1 MATYKID
8 QAHSEITFKVKH
20 LVISTVSGSFSKF
33 DATMQTNNEDLSDA
47 SISFEADVNSI
58 STNNEQRDTHLKS
71 ADFFHSEK
79 FPKITFQSTSFQK
92 QDDNDYIL
100 KGDLTIFG
108 ITKPVTLDVE
118 YGGAVV
124 DPWGQNK
131 LGFEIEG
138 KIKRS
143 DFGLKWNA
151 LTEAGGAVV
160 SDDVRLFLN
169 IEMVKQ
175 AETV

>member
-1 MATYKID
+1 MSTFKID
-8 QAHSEITFKVKH
+8 PAHSEITFKVKH
-20 LVISTVSGSFSKF
+20 LMITNVTGSFSKF
-33 DATMQTNNEDLSDA
+33 DATMESSKDDFSDA

-58 STNNEQRDTHLKS
+58 STNNEQRDAHLKS
-71 ADFFHSEK
+71 ADFFHAEK
-79 FPKITFQSTSFQK
+79 FPKITFKSTSLEK
-92 QDDNDYIL
+92 QNDSDYVL

-108 ITKPVTLDVE
+108 VTRPVSLNVHYE
-118 YGGAVV
+118 GSAV

-131 LGFEIEG
+131 AGFEIEG

-160 SDDVRLFLN
+160 SDDVRLIMN
-169 IEMVKQ
+169 VQMIKQ
-175 AETV
+175 A